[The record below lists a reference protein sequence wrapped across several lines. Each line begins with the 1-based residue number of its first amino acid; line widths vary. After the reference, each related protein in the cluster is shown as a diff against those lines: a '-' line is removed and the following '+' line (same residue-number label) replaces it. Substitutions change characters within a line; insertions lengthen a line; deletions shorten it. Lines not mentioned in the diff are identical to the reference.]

1 MKAVK
6 RNKILLVVALTLV
19 LSLTVGLTLA
29 YFSDY
34 TEAKGGKT
42 VTLGGRTE
50 IHEVPHENFKDIT
63 IENTGETDVMVRV
76 AVYGPGEIKYPEEV
90 EGWTDGGDGYWYYD
104 YVLPP
109 DAGKDTTTTLT
120 ASWTVPK
127 DQAGDY
133 NVVITQ
139 ESEMV
144 VYNSTGS
151 IMTPETDPAWKIVPK
166 VQAAN

>member
-50 IHEVPHENFKDIT
+50 IHETPHENSKDIT

-76 AVYGPGEIKYPEEV
+76 AVYGPSKIEYEDV
-90 EGWTDGGDGYWYYD
+90 EGWTDGKDGYWYYD
-104 YVLPP
+104 YVLPV
-109 DAGKDTTTTLT
+109 GKTTEATLT
-120 ASWTVPK
+120 AKWTVPK

-144 VYNSTGS
+144 VYNSTGG
-151 IMTPETDPAWKIVPK
+151 IETPTTDPAWKIVP
-166 VQAAN
+166 AAN